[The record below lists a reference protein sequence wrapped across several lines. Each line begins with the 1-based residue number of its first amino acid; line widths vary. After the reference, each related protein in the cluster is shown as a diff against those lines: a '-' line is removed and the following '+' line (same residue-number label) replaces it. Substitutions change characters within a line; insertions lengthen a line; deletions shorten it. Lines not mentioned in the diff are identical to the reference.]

1 MSTTIETILREILSN
16 ASGNK
21 IHVRMEMPYDWG
33 VTLSG
38 EIDDNDIAVSH
49 EFDFAKYATEFK
61 KNHSSCK
68 YNIIDFTLTKNG
80 QYEEKP
86 IYDAAF
92 QDAQDKL

>member
-1 MSTTIETILREILSN
+1 MSTNIETILREILTS

-38 EIDDNDIAVSH
+38 EIDGNDIAVSH

-61 KNHSSCK
+61 KNHSSEK
-68 YNIIDFTLTKNG
+68 FNIIDFTLTKNG
-80 QYEEKP
+80 QYEEHP

-92 QDAQDKL
+92 QEAQDKL